1 MSFAM
6 FVTWVLVG
14 VLAGVLAGLVMKR
27 GGYGLSKDITL
38 GLVGSI
44 GASWI
49 FRAVGVFPEAGIGAM
64 AVVASI
70 GAVVPIVGQRKM
82 WPTERR
88 GDEKADMWWRWG
100 LGAAVVA
107 TVAWMTLGPVPQP
120 AATAAVIEDK
130 TYTVTPAAM
139 TLKAGIVTGE
149 VTELKVMER
158 VEKGS
163 DRVVTPAKLTA
174 TLKLKNTSA
183 DQTVRLV
190 AGKILYIDVHGQ
202 PIALENARTEP
213 ALKFSTYGNERLEA
227 ACTRAVAL
235 RARSYRHVAS
245 MLKHGLDR
253 LPPPTA
259 SASTPPQQLPLSH
272 ENVRGSDY
280 YHSEEGD
287 PPHAH

>member
-1 MSFAM
+1 MSFTM

-27 GGYGLSKDITL
+27 GGYGLKKDIVL

-64 AVVASI
+64 AIVAAI
-70 GAVVPIVGQRKM
+70 GAVIPIVAQRKIR
-82 WPTERR
+82 PTERL

-100 LGAAVVA
+100 LGAAVVV
-107 TVAWMTLGPVPQP
+107 TVGWMTLGPVPQP

-130 TYTVTPAAM
+130 TYAVTPATM
-139 TLKAGIVTGE
+139 NLKAGIVTGE

-163 DRVVTPAKLTA
+163 ERVVTPAKLTA

-183 DQTVRLV
+183 DQAVRLV
-190 AGKILYIDVHGQ
+190 AGKILYIDAHGQ
-202 PIALENARTEP
+202 PIKLEDARTEP
-213 ALKFSTYGNERLEA
+213 ALKFATYGTERLDPGQEA
-227 ACTRAVAL
+227 TQSVDVEFPAEAL
-235 RARSYRHVAS
+235 KAKKLKEIRLELAYIPSPYR
-245 MLKHGLDR
+245 
-253 LPPPTA
+253 
-259 SASTPPQQLPLSH
+259 
-272 ENVRGSDY
+272 
-280 YHSEEGD
+280 EETVSFVVSIG
-287 PPHAH
+287 AGK